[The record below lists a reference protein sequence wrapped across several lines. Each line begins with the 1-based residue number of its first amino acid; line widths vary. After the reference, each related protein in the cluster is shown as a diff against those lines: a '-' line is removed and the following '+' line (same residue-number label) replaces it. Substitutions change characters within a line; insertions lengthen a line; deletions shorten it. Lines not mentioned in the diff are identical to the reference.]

1 MSPKPEHAA
10 SKTGRLRIGDDWN
23 AITIIA
29 LSQTNPLKAVAE
41 FVENSIDAGARTITI
56 TRGREHGAH
65 YLTIADDGQG
75 IVRDPEGLPD
85 FRYVATH
92 ICDSMKRR
100 LKANGAAGIQGE
112 FGIGLLSF
120 WTVGEEL
127 TLTSAAV
134 DGRTYTM
141 RMKRNDP
148 SYTVTARRLLFP
160 ACGTELTVAP
170 LLPGIRQFSGEKIQ
184 WYLAS
189 ELRER
194 IRQSGVAIKIA
205 DRHARKEFKVEPRQ
219 FTGRL
224 LHGLPVPATAFGQA
238 YVEIYLSD
246 PDPAKKVGLY
256 RSGTRL
262 IEDLAEIDAL
272 ARTPWTEKTL
282 QGIVDVPFVHVTPA
296 TRMGV
301 IYDDV
306 FAAFIESLGPLEE
319 ALAKL
324 MEEQRRAEEE
334 QTSQQIL
341 RTIQKAFKEALLALP
356 AEEYDWFEI
365 PERARPG
372 LGQAAS
378 GDTGISLPDGAAEA
392 GQAGTSE
399 ERQRHFF
406 EFAGPLFQVRVSPAS
421 CVVAVGQ
428 SRTFSA
434 IARDRTGHRVEE
446 GLTWSW
452 GIVEGEGSLQDATA
466 EFATFTAPAEPGL
479 VRIRLSITQ
488 GPVSC
493 QAEAL
498 VTVTDSLIPETKDI
512 SASRSGLPGYTF
524 QRAPGQLW
532 RSRFDEDQNVI
543 VINNG
548 HRDFVY
554 ASKNKALKLRFISR
568 LFAKELVYKN
578 FPGIPPAEL
587 LERLI
592 ELSLYTEENLK

>member
-1 MSPKPEHAA
+1 MRLDETPAQGKRG
-10 SKTGRLRIGDDWN
+10 GR
-23 AITIIA
+23 
-29 LSQTNPLKAVAE
+29 
-41 FVENSIDAGARTITI
+41 
-56 TRGREHGAH
+56 
-65 YLTIADDGQG
+65 
-75 IVRDPEGLPD
+75 
-85 FRYVATH
+85 
-92 ICDSMKRR
+92 
-100 LKANGAAGIQGE
+100 IQGE

-194 IRQSGVAIKIA
+194 IRQSGVAIKIV

-224 LHGLPVPATAFGQA
+224 LHGLPVPTTAFGQA

-256 RSGTRL
+256 RAGTRL
-262 IEDLAEIDAL
+262 IDDLAEIDAL
-272 ARTPWTEKTL
+272 ARTPWTEGTL

-301 IYDDV
+301 IYDHV
-306 FAAFIESLGPLEE
+306 FAAFIESLVPLEE

-324 MEEQRRAEEE
+324 IEEQRRAEQE

-341 RTIQKAFKEALLALP
+341 RAIQKAFKEALLTLP

-372 LGQAAS
+372 LGQLAS
-378 GDTGISLPDGAAEA
+378 GDAGICLPDGAAEEA
-392 GQAGTSE
+392 GQADESE

-428 SRTFSA
+428 SRAFSA
-434 IARDRTGHRVEE
+434 IARDRSGHRVEE
-446 GLTWSW
+446 GLTGSW
-452 GIVEGEGSLQDATA
+452 EIVEGEGSLRDATA
-466 EFATFTAPAEPGL
+466 EFATFTASTEPGL
-479 VRIRLSITQ
+479 VRIRLSVTQ
-488 GPVSC
+488 GLVSC

-498 VTVTDSLIPETKDI
+498 VTVTDSLLPETKNI

-532 RSRFDEDQNVI
+532 RSRFDEVQNVI

-554 ASKNKALKLRFISR
+554 ASKNKALKLRYISR

-592 ELSLYTEENLK
+592 ELSLYTEVNLK